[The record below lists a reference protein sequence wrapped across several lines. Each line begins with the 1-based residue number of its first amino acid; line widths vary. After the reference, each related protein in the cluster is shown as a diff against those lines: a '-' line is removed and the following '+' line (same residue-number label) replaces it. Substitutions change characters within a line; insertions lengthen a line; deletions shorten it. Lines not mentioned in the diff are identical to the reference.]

1 MKELI
6 NMNNGMNSVFTLS
19 VKMTLIESQ
28 RQNSEDIKKAIL
40 KTSNNCS
47 LSWQTLNWITSRK
60 SKMITFYYREI
71 FRDKES
77 ESQVIFFMILKFLFS
92 IMFANI

>member
-1 MKELI
+1 
-6 NMNNGMNSVFTLS
+6 
-19 VKMTLIESQ
+19 
-28 RQNSEDIKKAIL
+28 
-40 KTSNNCS
+40 
-47 LSWQTLNWITSRK
+47 
-60 SKMITFYYREI
+60 MITFYYREI

>member
-1 MKELI
+1 
-6 NMNNGMNSVFTLS
+6 MNNGMNSVFTLS

-47 LSWQTLNWITSRK
+47 KFSVMTDTKLNYS
-60 SKMITFYYREI
+60 
-71 FRDKES
+71 
-77 ESQVIFFMILKFLFS
+77 
-92 IMFANI
+92 